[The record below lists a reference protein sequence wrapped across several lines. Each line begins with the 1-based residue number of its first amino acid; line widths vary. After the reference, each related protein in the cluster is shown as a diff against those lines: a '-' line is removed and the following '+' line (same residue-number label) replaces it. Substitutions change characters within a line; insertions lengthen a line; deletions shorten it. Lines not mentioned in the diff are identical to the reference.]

1 MLFDARQEDATLT
14 VGSDTERLARLLAGK
29 TGKSPE
35 DVIHQ
40 SVEDSARTA
49 GLIVDKIDV
58 AARLAMFDAARAIAV
73 RSARRPVLDHRSEDE
88 ILGYDKDG
96 IPG

>member
-40 SVEDSARTA
+40 AVEDSARTA
-49 GLIVDKIDV
+49 GLIVDKLDV